1 MNTKPQSAIP
11 SNIRDVVNAR
21 WPDSGP
27 QWCGRVGDEFRE
39 LCARYDATPIAVMQ
53 ARYGFVVKVNTPSS
67 PLVLKATPDPDGVQQ
82 ARAAVALGELSIA
95 PKVHETMVTDT
106 GTWIVMDCVVP
117 GTPWGDLPTDTALID
132 ALGVTLGA
140 LRETPPP
147 AAGMP
152 LIHDWLRGRLEDDA
166 LTELAPG
173 RDVAPLPQRR
183 EALSMLAQLGADG
196 ADGLCHGDLSTRN
209 VLREKSGRL
218 FLVDPRGF
226 GGDIAYD
233 VAVAALKATSRGAPR
248 SVASHLADSTG
259 VDPDRVRAWMIV
271 ADRARV

>member
-1 MNTKPQSAIP
+1 MNAEPRFAVP
-11 SNIRDVVNAR
+11 GNIRDAVNAR

-27 QWCGRVGDEFRE
+27 RWCIRVGEELRE
-39 LCARYDATPIAVMQ
+39 LCARYDATPVAVMQ
-53 ARYGFVVKVNTPSS
+53 ARYGFVIKVDTVSG

-82 ARAAVALGELSIA
+82 ARAAVALGELGIA
-95 PKVHETMVTDT
+95 PKIHETMITDT

-117 GTPWGDLPTDTALID
+117 GTPWGDLPTNTALID
-132 ALGVTLGA
+132 ALGATLGT

-147 AAGMP
+147 AVGMP
-152 LIHDWLRGRLEDDA
+152 LIHDWLRARLEDDA

-173 RDVAPLPQRR
+173 RDVAPPSERR
-183 EALSMLAQLGADG
+183 EALSILAQLGADG
-196 ADGLCHGDLSTRN
+196 TGGLCHGDLSTRN

-218 FLVDPRGF
+218 LLVDPRGF

-233 VAVAALKATSRGAPR
+233 VAVAALKATSRGAPS
-248 SVASHLADSTG
+248 SVASHLADSAG

>member
-1 MNTKPQSAIP
+1 MNAKPQFAVP
-11 SNIRDVVNAR
+11 GNIRDVVNAR

-27 QWCGRVGDEFRE
+27 RWCGRVGDEFRE

-53 ARYGFVVKVNTPSS
+53 ARYGFVVKVDTASS
-67 PLVLKATPDPDGVQQ
+67 PLVLKAIPDPDGVQQ

-95 PKVHETMVTDT
+95 PKIHETMVTDT

-140 LRETPPP
+140 LREAPPP
-147 AAGMP
+147 AVGMP

-173 RDVAPLPQRR
+173 RDVAPPSERR
-183 EALSMLAQLGADG
+183 EALSILAQLGADG
-196 ADGLCHGDLSTRN
+196 TGWLCHGDLSTRN
-209 VLREKSGRL
+209 VLQEKSGRL

-226 GGDIAYD
+226 SGDIAYD
-233 VAVAALKATSRGAPR
+233 VAVAALKATSRGAPS
-248 SVASHLADSTG
+248 SVASHMADSTG

>member
-1 MNTKPQSAIP
+1 MSVEPRFAVP
-11 SNIRDVVNAR
+11 SNIRDAVNAR

-27 QWCGRVGDEFRE
+27 RWCIRVGEELRE
-39 LCARYDATPIAVMQ
+39 LCARYEARPIAVMQ
-53 ARYGFVVKVNTPSS
+53 ARYGFVIKVGTASS
-67 PLVLKATPDPDGVQQ
+67 PLVLKATPDPDGLQQ
-82 ARAAVALGELSIA
+82 ARAAVALAELGVA
-95 PKVHETMVTDT
+95 PMIHETMVTDT
-106 GTWIVMDCVVP
+106 GTWTVMDCVVP
-117 GTPWGDLPTDTALID
+117 GTPWADLPTSTALID
-132 ALGVTLGA
+132 ALGATLAA

-173 RDVAPLPQRR
+173 RDIAPPSERR
-183 EALSMLAQLGADG
+183 EALSVLAQLGADG
-196 ADGLCHGDLSTRN
+196 TGGLCHGDLSTRN

-218 FLVDPRGF
+218 VLVDPRGF

-248 SVASHLADSTG
+248 SVASHLAGSAG

-271 ADRARV
+271 ADKARV